1 MHISQGHFKSF
12 LVLTTVLKKIV
23 NSLLFYL
30 LTCKLRRLKIYVF
43 KGEKS
48 LLEEMVIDFTQLLL
62 FKGMKQAT
70 RNTRRSV
77 GGVPVC
83 FKKI

>member
-30 LTCKLRRLKIYVF
+30 LTCKLRRLKICLQRREV
-43 KGEKS
+43 
-48 LLEEMVIDFTQLLL
+48 VIR
-62 FKGMKQAT
+62 G
-70 RNTRRSV
+70 N
-77 GGVPVC
+77 GN
-83 FKKI
+83 